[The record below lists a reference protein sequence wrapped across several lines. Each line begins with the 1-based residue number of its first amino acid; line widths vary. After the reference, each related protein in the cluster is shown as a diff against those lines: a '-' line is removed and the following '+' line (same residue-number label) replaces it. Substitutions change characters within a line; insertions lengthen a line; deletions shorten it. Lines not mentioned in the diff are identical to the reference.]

1 MEFWNYCYRKAPND
15 CKISKLEYYISKKII
30 QKELKNKEFCESLH
44 LFKTSENIR
53 NVLECEII
61 DETKFCNCSKIF
73 LDLARKFIAEE
84 KYPVSDAFN
93 ALKQGLR
100 KI

>member
-15 CKISKLEYYISKKII
+15 CKISKQEYDISKKII
-30 QKELKNKEFCESLH
+30 QKEIKNKEFCESLR
-44 LFKTSENIR
+44 LFKTFKNIR

-61 DETKFCNCSKIF
+61 DETKFCTPSKIF
-73 LDLARKFIAEE
+73 LDLAKKFIAEE

-93 ALKQGLR
+93 ALEQGLR